1 MYILQ
6 LLWHLTPAPSTLS
19 ATKTPQDTEE
29 DSNDTE
35 PADEQ
40 SIPVEYSSDQ
50 LYSQSKG
57 ATIHNYLYE
66 LRSV

>member
-19 ATKTPQDTEE
+19 ATKTQKE